1 MPFSAAQPDT
11 VAQNYAKSLYELAD
25 EAGGRSNV
33 ETTLAEIEEILELA
47 RENPRFAEF
56 LSSQALGAKTR
67 SPSLDAIFQGRVSPL
82 VLRFIHVL
90 NQKGRL
96 PNLPAIA
103 TAFDAIVQ
111 EKFGRVEVDVFT
123 AEPLSPTDLGQIR
136 DRLSKALHKD
146 VVTHPYVDASM
157 IGGVK
162 LRIGDQLVDGSV
174 ATKLRT
180 LKDQI
185 ARDGGASLRAHFD
198 RILGD

>member
-25 EAGGRSNV
+25 KAGGRSNV

-56 LSSQALGAKTR
+56 LSSQAPAPRR
-67 SPSLDAIFQGRVSPL
+67 SPSLDSIFKGRVSPL

-90 NQKGRL
+90 NEKGRL

-123 AEPLSPTDLGQIR
+123 AEPLSPNDLGQIR
-136 DRLSKALHKD
+136 DRLSRRC
-146 VVTHPYVDASM
+146 T
-157 IGGVK
+157 
-162 LRIGDQLVDGSV
+162 
-174 ATKLRT
+174 RT
-180 LKDQI
+180 
-185 ARDGGASLRAHFD
+185 S
-198 RILGD
+198 